1 MYVCMYGIKPG
12 ETVWSGNFREKFFTE
27 DTYSVK
33 VEDFLWGLKGGPK
46 KVQRYVKSNMLML

>member
-33 VEDFLWGLKGGPK
+33 VEDFLWGLKGALK
-46 KVQRYVKSNMLML
+46 RYKGMRSLIC

>member
-1 MYVCMYGIKPG
+1 MVRKFQGK
-12 ETVWSGNFREKFFTE
+12 EFFTE

-33 VEDFLWGLKGGPK
+33 VEVLNWGLKGGPK